1 MASFDQ
7 KVATFDQKVATFD
20 QKVATFDPI
29 WVGIKF
35 LKILHNLETFSRLIY
50 DLKSI
55 YF

>member
-7 KVATFDQKVATFD
+7 KMATFD

-35 LKILHNLETFSRLIY
+35 LKILHNLDNFL
-50 DLKSI
+50 
-55 YF
+55 